1 MKTEIEME
9 IDGILDADY
18 SAQENLI
25 FSSSEPMKFVNEDY
39 LDGIFNDFYADD
51 IPAATGGQSPEVASA
66 VQQAMADQGGGAVQ
80 DPDSMDFGGDLG
92 GGMDAMGGGMGDMGM
107 GGGGGYQDQNA
118 AKPARPLPDE
128 EPKDVEK
135 KLAIIRKYRRL
146 LEILDKIKLII
157 ENGMNKVFS
166 TYGRDLLSKLSVE
179 ISTTTDQINYVLGAS
194 FDNKEIGATEEEYN
208 SLENKSKVIA
218 QTVQSLINAELNKKR
233 DKNKNKKKTDK
244 EKLEEEKEEPKEE
257 KLEEE
262 KEGKEDESESPS
274 V

>member
-9 IDGILDADY
+9 IDGILEADY

-51 IPAATGGQSPEVASA
+51 IPAPTGGQSPEVASA

-80 DPDSMDFGGDLG
+80 DPDTMDLGGDLG
-92 GGMDAMGGGMGDMGM
+92 GGMDAMGGMGGMGDMGM
-107 GGGGGYQDQNA
+107 GGGGGYQDQNT

-166 TYGRDLLSKLSVE
+166 AYGRDLLTKLSVE

-218 QTVQSLINAELNKKR
+218 QTVQSLINAELNK
-233 DKNKNKKKTDK
+233 DKSKDKKNKKNDK
-244 EKLEEEKEEPKEE
+244 KLEEDKP
-257 KLEEE
+257 EEE